1 MTAQSAEQLGFQGTG
16 VSIFPITQAT
26 AATFTDL
33 FIGVTFLCF
42 ICAGSKRVVCPVN
55 GEFVGEAGDLLIF
68 PSGSI
73 VTLENRPVSAANY
86 RATGIYFDHELIDA
100 VFAGP
105 PQASGSP
112 GVQIVRQAASAD
124 YDVVE
129 VTRQAL
135 HDDTLPLSVKRH
147 RLLEPLV

>member
-68 PSGSI
+68 PLWFYRHLGKPSCQRYELSGDRHLLRS
-73 VTLENRPVSAANY
+73 R
-86 RATGIYFDHELIDA
+86 ID
-100 VFAGP
+100 
-105 PQASGSP
+105 
-112 GVQIVRQAASAD
+112 
-124 YDVVE
+124 
-129 VTRQAL
+129 
-135 HDDTLPLSVKRH
+135 
-147 RLLEPLV
+147 